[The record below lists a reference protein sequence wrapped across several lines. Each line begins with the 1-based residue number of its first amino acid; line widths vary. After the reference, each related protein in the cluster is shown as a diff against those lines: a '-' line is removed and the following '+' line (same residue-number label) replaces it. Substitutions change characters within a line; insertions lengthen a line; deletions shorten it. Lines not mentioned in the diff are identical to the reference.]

1 MKLLYMESKI
11 LFPSIS
17 LIRPPTLSYLN
28 IISSSSEITWNC
40 DLDWNFMKNCLPSY
54 NFRILDDYGWNF
66 RHAFYHEE
74 NRRTLIKERT
84 TPVY

>member
-1 MKLLYMESKI
+1 MHRIKTTSGAPNPGPCAIYRTTHPLLPQQ
-11 LFPSIS
+11 L
-17 LIRPPTLSYLN
+17 LSN
-28 IISSSSEITWNC
+28 PSEITWNC

-74 NRRTLIKERT
+74 NRRTLIKG
-84 TPVY
+84 